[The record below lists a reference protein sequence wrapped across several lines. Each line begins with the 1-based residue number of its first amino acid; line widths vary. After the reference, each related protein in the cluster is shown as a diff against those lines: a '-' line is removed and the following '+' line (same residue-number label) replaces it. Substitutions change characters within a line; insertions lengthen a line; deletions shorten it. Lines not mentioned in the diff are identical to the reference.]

1 MAADREGGRPNAGVR
16 LAQPKHVWK
25 PKSSLADAQQKGNFT
40 MSHHVQSADWP
51 IAPVANPI
59 TPGIRIGHIH
69 LRVADLDRSL
79 RFYCGVLG
87 FELTQYRGERAA
99 LISAGG
105 YHHHIALNTRESL
118 GGAPPSKGSTG
129 LDHFAILYPTR
140 AALADAINRLHTA
153 NIEFERASDHGVS
166 ESVYARDPDG
176 IVIELSWDRPV
187 EQWPRTT
194 TGDLA
199 AGDKPLDLQDLLQS
213 IEAPKQG
220 S

>member
-1 MAADREGGRPNAGVR
+1 
-16 LAQPKHVWK
+16 
-25 PKSSLADAQQKGNFT
+25 
-40 MSHHVQSADWP
+40 MSHHVQSGDWP
-51 IAPVANPI
+51 VAPVANPI

-118 GGAPPSKGSTG
+118 GGASPPKGSAG

-140 AALADAINRLHTA
+140 AGLADALSRLVAA
-153 NIEFERASDHGVS
+153 NIGFERVSDHGVS
-166 ESVYARDPDG
+166 ESVYVRDPDG
-176 IVIELSWDRPV
+176 IVIELSWDRPA

-199 AGDKPLDLQDLLQS
+199 AGDGPLDLQDLLQS
-213 IEAPKQG
+213 AEPPKQG

>member
-1 MAADREGGRPNAGVR
+1 MLSQKEILTVSHPIHSADR
-16 LAQPKHVWK
+16 
-25 PKSSLADAQQKGNFT
+25 
-40 MSHHVQSADWP
+40 
-51 IAPVANPI
+51 PVAPAVNSI
-59 TPGIRIGHIH
+59 APGIRIGHIH

-87 FELTQYRGERAA
+87 FKLTQYRGERAA
-99 LISAGG
+99 LISADG

-118 GGAPPSKGSTG
+118 GGAPPPKGSTG

-140 AALADAINRLHTA
+140 AGLADALNRLLAA
-153 NIEFERASDHGVS
+153 NIGFERISDHGIS
-166 ESVYARDPDG
+166 ESVYVRDPDS
-176 IVIELSWDRPV
+176 IVIELTCDRPA

-199 AGDKPLDLQDLLQS
+199 AGDAPLDLQDLLQS
-213 IEAPKQG
+213 TEPQRKG

>member
-1 MAADREGGRPNAGVR
+1 M
-16 LAQPKHVWK
+16 
-25 PKSSLADAQQKGNFT
+25 
-40 MSHHVQSADWP
+40 
-51 IAPVANPI
+51 
-59 TPGIRIGHIH
+59 
-69 LRVADLDRSL
+69 
-79 RFYCGVLG
+79 LG

-118 GGAPPSKGSTG
+118 GGAPPPKGSTG

-140 AALADAINRLHTA
+140 AALADALNRLLTA
-153 NIEFERASDHGVS
+153 NIGFERVSDHGVS
-166 ESVYARDPDG
+166 ESVYVRDPDG
-176 IVIELSWDRPV
+176 IVIELSWDRPA

-199 AGDKPLDLQDLLQS
+199 AGDNPLDLQDLLQS
-213 IEAPKQG
+213 AEPPKQG